1 MMNLVHHI
9 IEMFMKL
16 CLYYDE
22 LCTEDLLSAHL
33 NSVDI
38 QQYSSSVDIQQDS
51 MPRLSINIR
60 SYLI

>member
-1 MMNLVHHI
+1 MMNLVYHI
-9 IEMFMKL
+9 IEKFMKL
-16 CLYYDE
+16 CLYDE